1 MLVLSTLDDEPLQGR
16 AEFPAERYRRG
27 CLRDVHGGPVAKT
40 VLPVQRTQVSALV
53 GGTKIPHGMQCGQ
66 RNQIRERERL
76 DQGAETPT
84 QFTCLLISLS
94 FPAKV
99 KPLTLKLLALR
110 QP

>member
-1 MLVLSTLDDEPLQGR
+1 M
-16 AEFPAERYRRG
+16 
-27 CLRDVHGGPVAKT
+27 AKT

-66 RNQIRERERL
+66 RKQRRERL

-94 FPAKV
+94 FLAKV